1 MENMM
6 FLFCLVTAYLFLV
19 GYLGYR
25 GYRGTKTATDY
36 LIAGRE
42 VHPFVMA
49 MSYGATFISTSA
61 IVGFGGAAAVFGM
74 GLLWLTVLN
83 VFVGVFVAFVFI
95 GVKTRAMGHRLNAH
109 TFPELLGL
117 RYDSRFLAVFSALI
131 IILFMPLY
139 TGVVL
144 MGAAKFIEV
153 RMGTHYEVALFFF
166 SALVALYVIMG
177 GLKGVMYTDAA
188 QGAIM
193 LFGICLLIFFT
204 YYGLGGVVSA
214 HEQLSNMSS
223 AAPEKFLAG
232 GHRGWTSMPE
242 FGSPYWWTLVS
253 TIVMGVGIGVLAQP
267 QLAVRYMTVKSTMEL
282 NRAVLVGGI
291 FITLMTGG
299 AFTVGA
305 LSNVYFFGDS
315 ELNVISIVAVKG
327 DVEQII
333 PVFIKRYLPF
343 WLGDV
348 FFVTLMAA
356 AMSTASSQFH
366 AMGTSAGHDLIK
378 AFSKSKSDSSGI
390 LATRL
395 GIFVTFMLSVGLAYV
410 LPVYFESGIAIVAR
424 GTAIFFGLCAATFI
438 PLFVGGLYSRRI
450 TKSAAL
456 AGALVGFAVSLFWLL
471 FAQSSTASALQLCN
485 AVLGRPHLFGTA
497 RTGFILWSEVDPLI
511 VGLPLSILVTV
522 IVSLISRPFTNE
534 HLAKCFGKS

>member
-1 MENMM
+1 MENML
-6 FLFCLVTAYLFLV
+6 FLLVLVSVYLFGI

-25 GYRGTKTATDY
+25 GFRGTRTATDY

-42 VHPFVMA
+42 AHPFVMA

-83 VFVGVFVAFVFI
+83 VFVGIFVAFVFI
-95 GVKTRAMGHRLNAH
+95 GIRPRAMGHRLNAH
-109 TFPELLGL
+109 TFPELVGR
-117 RYDSRFLAVFSALI
+117 RYDSLFLKIFAALVI
-131 IILFMPLY
+131 VLFMPLY

-153 RMGTHYEVALFFF
+153 RMGTNYEVALFFF

-177 GLKGVMYTDAA
+177 GLKGVMYADAA
-188 QGAIM
+188 QGGIM
-193 LFGICLLIFFT
+193 LFGISLLIFFT
-204 YYGLGGVVSA
+204 YYRLGGISSA
-214 HEQLSNMSS
+214 HEQLTEL
-223 AAPEKFLAG
+223 AHAVPESMAG
-232 GHRGWTSMPE
+232 AGHQGWTSMPA

-267 QLAVRYMTVKSTMEL
+267 QLAVRYMTVKSTKEL

-305 LSNVYFFGDS
+305 LSNVYF
-315 ELNVISIVAVKG
+315 LNDPEVGLISIAAARG

-333 PVFIKRYLPF
+333 PEFIRQHMPF

-366 AMGTSAGHDLIK
+366 NMGTSTGRDIYESFVTRH
-378 AFSKSKSDSSGI
+378 SSGASI
-390 LATRL
+390 LATRI
-395 GIFVTFMLSVGLAYV
+395 GIFITFIISVTLAYV
-410 LPVYFESGIAIVAR
+410 LPVYFEAGIAIVAR

-438 PLFVGGLYSRRI
+438 PLYMGGLYTRHI
-450 TKSAAL
+450 TKSAAIS
-456 AGALVGFAVSLFWLL
+456 GALVGFFASLFWLV
-471 FAQSSTASALQLCN
+471 FVHDSTASALQISN
-485 AVLGRPHLFGTA
+485 MLFGRSNIFGDT
-497 RTGFILWSEVDPLI
+497 RTGFILWSHVDPLF
-511 VGLPLSILVTV
+511 VGLPLSIIVTAV
-522 IVSLISRPFTNE
+522 VCFFTKPFSEE
-534 HLAKCFGKS
+534 HLATCFKNK

>member
-1 MENMM
+1 MENML
-6 FLFCLVTAYLFLV
+6 FLLFLV
-19 GYLGYR
+19 SIYLFIIGYLGYR
-25 GYRGTKTATDY
+25 GYRGTHTATDY

-42 VHPFVMA
+42 AHPFVMA

-95 GVKTRAMGHRLNAH
+95 GVRTRAMGHRLNAH
-109 TFPELLGL
+109 TFPELLGH
-117 RYDSRFLAVFSALI
+117 RYDSLFLKIFAALI

-153 RMGTHYEVALFFF
+153 RMGTSYEVALFFF
-166 SALVALYVIMG
+166 SVLVAVYVIMG
-177 GLKGVMYTDAA
+177 GLKGVMYADAV

-193 LFGICLLIFFT
+193 LFGICLLIFFA
-204 YYGLGGVVSA
+204 YYGLGGIVSA
-214 HEQLSNMSS
+214 HEQLSAMQSAVPENM
-223 AAPEKFLAG
+223 AAS

-305 LSNVYFFGDS
+305 ISNVYFLGDADVG
-315 ELNVISIVAVKG
+315 VISIMAARG

-333 PVFIKRYLPF
+333 PEFIKNYLPF

-366 AMGTSAGHDLIK
+366 NMGTSTGRDIFESFTRKH
-378 AFSKSKSDSSGI
+378 SSGASI
-390 LATRL
+390 LATRI
-395 GIFVTFMLSVGLAYV
+395 GIFATFIVSVTLAYV
-410 LPVYFESGIAIVAR
+410 LPVYFEAGIAIVAR
-424 GTAIFFGLCAATFI
+424 GTAIFFGLCAATFL
-438 PLFVGGLYSRRI
+438 PLYMGGLYFRGI
-450 TKSAAL
+450 TRSAAI
-456 AGALVGFAVSLFWLL
+456 AGAVVGFFVSLFWLV
-471 FAQSSTASALQLCN
+471 FCHASTAAALQLCN
-485 AVLGRPHLFGTA
+485 LIFGRAHLFGDA
-497 RTGFILWSEVDPLI
+497 RTGFVLWSHVDPLFI
-511 VGLPLSILVTV
+511 GLPLSIVVTAV
-522 IVSLISRPFTNE
+522 VCFFTKPFSEE
-534 HLAKCFGKS
+534 HLDACFKKS